1 MLNYIL
7 DFVPTHFI
15 FFYPFC
21 RLYLLIFR
29 KNSDEADDEEDPLD
43 DGGPIYL
50 DKQLGDLDEY
60 LEEMQ
65 VRVI

>member
-1 MLNYIL
+1 MTFLA
-7 DFVPTHFI
+7 V
-15 FFYPFC
+15 
-21 RLYLLIFR
+21 LIFR

>member
-1 MLNYIL
+1 MTFLA
-7 DFVPTHFI
+7 V
-15 FFYPFC
+15 
-21 RLYLLIFR
+21 LIFR

-65 VRVI
+65 VRFILNNKIIIT